1 MKIDFAN
8 IDIYHNENE
17 KKVHE
22 YIYNFSL
29 KDLVNLKLHNF
40 ISKLDVISIDSLYD
54 RVIREVE
61 YPLIKLTLEKVNYN
75 QIKASK
81 LLGINRN
88 TLRKK
93 IRELNIP
100 MER

>member
-1 MKIDFAN
+1 MKIDFEN
-8 IDIYHNENE
+8 IDIYHNEAD

-61 YPLIKLTLEKVNYN
+61 YPLIKLTLEKVKYN

-93 IRELNIP
+93 IRELKIP
-100 MER
+100 ME